1 MRVNLRSKKFTK
13 ISSLVDFYSLYQL
26 LHSQVYRNGLKLRIS
41 NMKICIHKRRRIKL
55 KTAKKFVGKN
65 LQMTHNALRAD

>member
-1 MRVNLRSKKFTK
+1 MCVNLRLKKFTK

-55 KTAKKFVGKN
+55 KTAKQFVGKN
-65 LQMTHNALRAD
+65 FQITQKRFTR